1 MKALVVF
8 SLFALLL
15 AASSFASG
23 AIVEYSFTVKDL
35 NVTRLCKTQTITTVN
50 GMVPGPII
58 DVREND
64 TLVIDVFNGSPH
76 NITLHWH
83 GIFQIRSQWADGP
96 DYITQCPIRPG
107 HKYTYRFT
115 ITGQEGTL
123 WWHAHA
129 GLLRAYVHGA
139 LIIRPRP
146 GSLYPFPKPY
156 EEVPIILGEWW
167 KSADVN
173 TIFKGIQVAGVPR
186 SDAFTI
192 NGMPGDLYNCPHD
205 PIFKLKVKQGK
216 TYLLRIINANLI
228 AQMFFKVANHKF
240 TVVAVDAGYTTP
252 YITDVVVIAPG
263 QTTDVL
269 LKADQPV
276 GSYYMASS
284 AYESAVGGPP
294 FDNTT
299 TRGIVVYK
307 GASHDH
313 KAHPLMPIMPAFHDT
328 SLAFKFYSNLTGLS
342 GGPHWL
348 DCPSEVDERMFI
360 TCGLSLDFCPKNAV
374 CTGNPL
380 GSALSASMNNVSF
393 VSPSNSGSS
402 ILEAFFRNKPEGV
415 YTRDF
420 PNHPREF
427 FDFVSPNITQDFTKM
442 FAPKSTKVKTLKFNS
457 TVEIVFQ
464 NVVFLGAENHPMHL
478 HGYDF
483 YVLAQG
489 FGVYNATRDT
499 KNFNLMN
506 PQRRNTIAVPAGGWA
521 VIRFKANNPG
531 IWFLHCHIDGH
542 LPLGLA
548 MAIEVQNGP
557 TPETSVPPP
566 PPDLPK
572 C

>member
-1 MKALVVF
+1 MKAFVVF
-8 SLFALLL
+8 LIFALLL

-35 NVTRLCKTQTITTVN
+35 NVTRLCKIQTITTVN

-64 TLVIDVFNGSPH
+64 SLVIHVFNASPH

-83 GIFQIRSQWADGP
+83 GVFQRRSQWADGP
-96 DYITQCPIRPG
+96 EYITQCPIRPG
-107 HKYTYRFT
+107 HEYIYRFT

-123 WWHAHA
+123 WWHAHSA
-129 GLLRAYVHGA
+129 LLRAYVYGG

-146 GSLYPFPKPY
+146 GALYPFPKPY
-156 EEVPIILGEWW
+156 KEVPIILGEWW
-167 KSADVN
+167 KSADMN
-173 TIFKGIQVAGVPR
+173 KIFNGIQVSGDSVPI

-205 PIFKLKVKQGK
+205 LMFKLKVKQGK
-216 TYLLRIINANLI
+216 TYLLRIVNANLI
-228 AQMFFKVANHKF
+228 SQMFFKVANHKF

-269 LKADQPV
+269 LKADQPE

-284 AYESAVGGPP
+284 AYISAAISA
-294 FDNTT
+294 DNTT

-307 GASHDH
+307 GASRDH
-313 KAHPLMPIMPAFHDT
+313 KTHPLMPVMPALNDT
-328 SLAFKFYSNLTGLS
+328 PLAYKFYANLTGLA

-360 TCGLSLDFCPKNAV
+360 TCGLNLAFCPKNGT
-374 CTGNPL
+374 CGGPQ
-380 GSALSASMNNVSF
+380 GFKLSASMNNVSF
-393 VSPSNSGSS
+393 VTPSNSGSS
-402 ILEAFFRNKPEGV
+402 ILEASYRNKPEGV

-420 PNHPREF
+420 PNHPPEF
-427 FDFVSPNITQDFTKM
+427 FDFVSPNITLDLTKI

-489 FGVYNATRDT
+489 FGVYDAKRDM
-499 KNFNLMN
+499 KNFNVIN
-506 PQRRNTIAVPAGGWA
+506 PQKRNTIAVPVGGWA

-531 IWFLHCHIDGH
+531 VWFLHCHIDVH
-542 LPLGLA
+542 LPWGLA
-548 MAIEVQNGP
+548 MAFEVQNGP